1 MLQNNKIQVPVHRT
15 SINQLP
21 KVFIFVHSIYQVCLL
36 RILSLHT
43 KEWKISLWCYKF
55 FFFFFGLFFFNK
67 SPLDT
72 NQLNCTYG
80 TTLKKSISVVVKKAH
95 LSINQRSL
103 SPCYVA
109 AVVPMLRIHQCTK

>member
-55 FFFFFGLFFFNK
+55 FFFFFWFVFFNK